1 MTGPDFDEEPAEH
14 RRFARYLH
22 DLEAVDESD
31 EADLV
36 AVVLGDQDTTMA
48 ESAVGRHMDRR
59 AAQLLATAAFT
70 LWTDTMA
77 DVIADH
83 DFLTRRL
90 HEWRLLRTIVMGDPW
105 AVDEVTGASDWF
117 QRTATTTQIVSS
129 PEALRLLRDHGRTRR
144 IRNAAS
150 HRLDQLEQRT

>member
-105 AVDEVTGASDWF
+105 HGHDHAD
-117 QRTATTTQIVSS
+117 
-129 PEALRLLRDHGRTRR
+129 RLLARGTQTAPRPRTNPPNPKRR
-144 IRNAAS
+144 EPPARSAGAAN
-150 HRLDQLEQRT
+150 LN